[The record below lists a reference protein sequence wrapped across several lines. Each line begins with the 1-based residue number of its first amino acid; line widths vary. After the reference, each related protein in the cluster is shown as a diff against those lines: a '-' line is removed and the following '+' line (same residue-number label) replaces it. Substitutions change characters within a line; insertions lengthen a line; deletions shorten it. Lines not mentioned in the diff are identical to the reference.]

1 MARKMLINATRPE
14 EVRVAIVQDNMLES
28 FEVAATES
36 GLIKGNIYR
45 GVVVN
50 VRSGLEAAFVDIGT
64 GKDAL
69 LRAEDVVASARHRKP
84 DGNGKRQRIESILD
98 KGKSVIVQVS
108 RDPIAHKGAQ
118 VTTNLSLAGRYLVVM
133 PFDDVRGVSRRTEDE
148 DVRHA
153 AKEKIAAMNLPDDV
167 GVIVRTNALD
177 QPKTALNRDL
187 SALLRLWRKV
197 KKEGDTGKGTKLL
210 YSDQDLVVQALRDH
224 LDSSIEEVLVDD
236 DEVFAKSQGYMAS
249 FMPRAKTKLV
259 RYADRLPLFS
269 RFKLEEQIDR
279 IYRRSVDLPSGGS
292 IVIDSTEALTAI
304 DVNSGRGTR
313 GANQEENAVRTNVE
327 AARAVGRQLRLRD
340 IGGLI
345 VVDFIDM
352 RATKNNRLV
361 EKTLKESMKEDKAR
375 FSTNRISSNG
385 LLEINRQRIKKAL
398 QQRSHRACPTCAG
411 SGTIA
416 SAESVGLGLIRR
428 IEARAV
434 TGDLMGA
441 RIELH
446 PELADALQNDR
457 RQELAAIEREFDIR
471 IEVIAAAGLHRSEEK
486 AEWVRRERKG
496 AGLEPV
502 AVAAVSA
509 ADLADGVQTGGRGSD
524 SRDPEE
530 SGADGN
536 PPSEGAGE
544 TPRRRRRGRRK
555 KPAAKNEEA
564 MQPVQ
569 EDDRQAGG
577 GGEEQGGAADEP
589 LKAEA
594 DRDAPADGDGDKPR
608 RRRRGRRKKSTP
620 SKDEA
625 KRSVQE
631 SGPKD
636 AGAKDQVQEGG
647 EPVDE
652 SQKEG
657 DEEKPAKKS
666 SRRRRRP
673 RRSKKPKAGADDE
686 PKKESKQDDE
696 AKRDKREDGSSLI
709 DSIPPSGDP
718 FSY

>member
-1 MARKMLINATRPE
+1 MARRMLINATRPE
-14 EVRVAIVQDNMLES
+14 EVRVAIVQDKTLES
-28 FEVAATES
+28 FEVAASES

-45 GVVVN
+45 GLVVN

-69 LRAEDVVASARHRKP
+69 LRAEDIVAPARHRKP
-84 DGNGKRQRIESILD
+84 DGNGKRQRIESIVD
-98 KGKSVIVQVS
+98 KGKPIIVQVS

-148 DVRHA
+148 EVRTA
-153 AKEKIAAMNLPDDV
+153 AKEKISAMDLPDDI

-177 QPKTALNRDL
+177 QPKAALNRDL
-187 SALLRLWRKV
+187 SALLRLW
-197 KKEGDTGKGTKLL
+197 KKIKREGNNGKGTKLL

-224 LDSSIEEVLVDD
+224 LDSSIAEVLVDD
-236 DEVFAKSQGYMAS
+236 DEVFKKAQGYMAS
-249 FMPRAKTKLV
+249 FMPRAKTRLV

-269 RFKLEEQIDR
+269 RFELEEQIDR

-361 EKTLKESMKEDKAR
+361 EKTLKDSMKEDKAR

-411 SGTIA
+411 SGAIA

-446 PELADALQNDR
+446 PELADALQNER
-457 RQELAAIEREFDIR
+457 RQELAALEREFDLR
-471 IEVIAAAGLHRSEEK
+471 IEVIAATGLHRSEEK
-486 AEWVRRERKG
+486 VEWIRREHRAPG
-496 AGLEPV
+496 PEP
-502 AVAAVSA
+502 ATVAAVSA
-509 ADLADGVQTGGRGSD
+509 ADLADGVQQGGR
-524 SRDPEE
+524 RPDPREATE
-530 SGADGN
+530 SEPAGDAA
-536 PPSEGAGE
+536 SEGKGGA
-544 TPRRRRRGRRK
+544 PRRRRRGRRK
-555 KPAAKNEEA
+555 KAA
-564 MQPVQ
+564 P
-569 EDDRQAGG
+569 
-577 GGEEQGGAADEP
+577 
-589 LKAEA
+589 KAEA
-594 DRDAPADGDGDKPR
+594 PKQPAQEGERQTDAAVDQKKGVDQPAAEQDGDSAED
-608 RRRRGRRKKSTP
+608 
-620 SKDEA
+620 
-625 KRSVQE
+625 
-631 SGPKD
+631 
-636 AGAKDQVQEGG
+636 
-647 EPVDE
+647 
-652 SQKEG
+652 
-657 DEEKPAKKS
+657 KPAKKP

-673 RRSKKPKAGADDE
+673 RRAKKPKTGEDSPQD
-686 PKKESKQDDE
+686 SKQDGKQDGVGE
-696 AKRDKREDGSSLI
+696 QADRDSGPSLI
-709 DSIPPSGDP
+709 DSMSPSGKDP